1 MQRILLTGMSGV
13 GKSTVAERLSE
24 LGYKVVETDHG
35 DYSVVDEHGVKHWDV
50 DRVRELLATEDA
62 DVLFVVGSDDAQ
74 VLFYPD
80 FDQIVLLRAPR
91 DVMVERLA
99 SRSNNLFGKSPEE
112 LARILADLETFE
124 PSMRRAC
131 DLSRSTPASPS
142 TMWSTE
148 ILGLIRQPPPPERDP
163 DRRRVIHEGGASRRA
178 PAPIRG
184 GV

>member
-24 LGYKVVETDHG
+24 LGYKVVETDYG
-35 DYSVVDEHGVKHWDV
+35 GYSVVDEHGYQHWDV

-99 SRSNNLFGKSPEE
+99 SRSNNPFGKSSEE

-124 PSMRRAC
+124 PSMRRAATYEI
-131 DLSRSTPASPS
+131 DTSKPLDHVVD
-142 TMWSTE
+142 E
-148 ILGLIRQPPPPERDP
+148 ILSLVRHQSPT
-163 DRRRVIHEGGASRRA
+163 
-178 PAPIRG
+178 
-184 GV
+184 

>member
-24 LGYKVVETDHG
+24 LGFKVVETDYG
-35 DYSVVDEHGVKHWDV
+35 DYSVVDERGYQHWDV

-91 DVMVERLA
+91 DVMLERLA
-99 SRSNNLFGKSPEE
+99 SRTNNPFGKSSEE

-124 PSMRRAC
+124 PPMRRAATHVI
-131 DLSRSTPASPS
+131 DTSKPIDHVI
-142 TMWSTE
+142 E
-148 ILGLIRQPPPPERDP
+148 QIIGLVRQPPP
-163 DRRRVIHEGGASRRA
+163 A
-178 PAPIRG
+178 
-184 GV
+184 